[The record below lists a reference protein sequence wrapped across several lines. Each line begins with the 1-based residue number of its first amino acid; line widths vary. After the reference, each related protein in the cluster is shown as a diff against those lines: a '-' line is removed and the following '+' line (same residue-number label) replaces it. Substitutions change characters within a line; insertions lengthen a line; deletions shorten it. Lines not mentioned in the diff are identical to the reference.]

1 MPQTTEM
8 NPSLMVHLLLISAF
22 CYGAQPDGY
31 LQIYPP
37 YNETDPRTPLTF
49 ALLHSF
55 GGSFVSSGAVAGVQ
69 VALDVINSNPE
80 ILPGYSLHY
89 TLTDSQVG
97 KSLHVVLIS
106 RESLLREGP
115 VECEQYFPC
124 VTHEELVPHLR
135 DISVGLP
142 GGFLCSFGIDKIR
155 VESACLNIQKGR
167 PMCINAN
174 SI

>member
-8 NPSLMVHLLLISAF
+8 NPSLMVHLVLISAF

-89 TLTDSQVG
+89 TLTDSQVR

-106 RESLLREGP
+106 RESRFAAL
-115 VECEQYFPC
+115 
-124 VTHEELVPHLR
+124 
-135 DISVGLP
+135 
-142 GGFLCSFGIDKIR
+142 
-155 VESACLNIQKGR
+155 
-167 PMCINAN
+167 
-174 SI
+174 